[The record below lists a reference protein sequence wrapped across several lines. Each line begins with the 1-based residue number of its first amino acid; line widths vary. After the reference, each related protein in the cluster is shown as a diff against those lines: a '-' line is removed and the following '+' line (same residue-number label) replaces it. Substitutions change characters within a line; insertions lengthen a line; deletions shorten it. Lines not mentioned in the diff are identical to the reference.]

1 MRLIAGRNWNGKVA
15 ADHRLERFSLSP
27 LNLPRAGFTFH
38 SMKRF
43 FVLLGISF
51 FTLAAAAQDAP
62 PASTP
67 AADIAAKQGAD
78 ERYERMAA
86 DIQALQ
92 AANDALQ
99 TKLSAIEQQLQDLRN
114 QPTQP
119 AGNFSTA
126 DDLKRLADKIQEVD
140 KKREEDKQAIA
151 EEIRK
156 SIAELKHALAD
167 GSPPSRVS
175 SSKPAAPAESPDTE
189 KGFVYKI
196 QEGDSLSA
204 IVKAY
209 NADFTSKGM
218 KTISVKQAME
228 ANPGVDWNRL
238 RVGQKIV
245 IPRPQ
250 SQ

>member
-1 MRLIAGRNWNGKVA
+1 
-15 ADHRLERFSLSP
+15 
-27 LNLPRAGFTFH
+27 
-38 SMKRF
+38 MKRF
-43 FVLLGISF
+43 FVPLGISF
-51 FTLAAAAQDAP
+51 FALVAAAQDAAP
-62 PASTP
+62 VTTP
-67 AADIAAKQGAD
+67 AAAVAAKQGTD

-99 TKLSAIEQQLQDLRN
+99 AKFSAVEQQLQDLRN
-114 QPTQP
+114 QLTQS
-119 AGNFSTA
+119 ASNFSTP
-126 DDLKRLADKIQEVD
+126 DDLKRLADKILEVD

-156 SIAELKHALAD
+156 SIAELKHAVTD
-167 GSPPSRVS
+167 GSAPSRVS
-175 SSKPAAPAESPDTE
+175 PPKPAVSTESPDTE

-196 QEGDSLSA
+196 QDGDSLSA

-209 NADFTSKGM
+209 NADFKSKGM
-218 KTISVKQAME
+218 KTITLKQARD
-228 ANPGVDWNRL
+228 ANPEVDWNRL
-238 RVGQKIV
+238 RVGQKII

>member
-1 MRLIAGRNWNGKVA
+1 
-15 ADHRLERFSLSP
+15 
-27 LNLPRAGFTFH
+27 
-38 SMKRF
+38 MKRF
-43 FVLLGISF
+43 FVPLIISVL
-51 FTLAAAAQDAP
+51 TLIAAAQDTPTAP
-62 PASTP
+62 TP
-67 AADIAAKQGAD
+67 AAEVAAKQAAD

-99 TKLSAIEQQLQDLRN
+99 TKLTAIGQQLQDLRN
-114 QPTQP
+114 QLAQSPN
-119 AGNFSTA
+119 NFATP
-126 DDLKRLADKIQEVD
+126 DDLKHLADKIVEVD

-167 GSPPSRVS
+167 GSAPSRVS
-175 SSKPAAPAESPDTE
+175 ASKPASTTESTDSD

-196 QEGDSLSA
+196 QDGDSLSA

-209 NADFTSKGM
+209 NADFKSKGM
-218 KTISVKQAME
+218 KTISLKQAMD
-228 ANPGVDWNRL
+228 ANPNIDWNHL
-238 RVGQKIV
+238 RVGQKII
-245 IPRPQ
+245 IPQPQ